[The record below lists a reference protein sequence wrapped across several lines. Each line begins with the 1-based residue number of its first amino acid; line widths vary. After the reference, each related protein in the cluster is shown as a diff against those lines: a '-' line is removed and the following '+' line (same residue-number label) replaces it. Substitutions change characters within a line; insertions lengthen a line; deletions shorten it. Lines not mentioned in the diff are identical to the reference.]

1 MRFGLY
7 FNNGKVALIDMATG
21 EILTEDRYEIW
32 MWFNAYE
39 NNYTLTLIQGLT
51 KPPINGIIKKK
62 R

>member
-7 FNNGKVALIDMATG
+7 FNNGKVALIDMTTG

-39 NNYTLTLIQGLT
+39 NNYTLTLI
-51 KPPINGIIKKK
+51 
-62 R
+62 